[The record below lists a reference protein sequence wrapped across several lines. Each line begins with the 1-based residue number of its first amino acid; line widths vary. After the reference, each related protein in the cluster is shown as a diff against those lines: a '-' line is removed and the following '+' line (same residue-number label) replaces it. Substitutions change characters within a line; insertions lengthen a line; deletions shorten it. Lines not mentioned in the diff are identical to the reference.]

1 MMTLVCM
8 TMIDLLNGMKAIQNE
23 KLKKQRLRKSSYPL
37 LGIPQERY
45 WDWCMSEDEKKD
57 R

>member
-45 WDWCMSEDEKKD
+45 WDWCMSEDEC
-57 R
+57 